1 MRRRLSGI
9 LVCVALALALAL
21 AAAAVGSALA
31 VAESARHPSQA
42 VTRSMLRSVH
52 ERLCFSQNAWISG
65 TNRHYGLLVTQVACG
80 GSYFDHWWLQRKSL
94 SSDAAWAVVDERR
107 GTNDK
112 RAGCTKVKRVPAD
125 IRCK

>member
-1 MRRRLSGI
+1 MRTRLTGTFA
-9 LVCVALALALAL
+9 CVALVLVFAT
-21 AAAAVGSALA
+21 AAVGSALA

-65 TNRHYGLLVTQVACG
+65 TNRHFGLVVTQVSCG
-80 GSYFDHWWLQRKSL
+80 GTYFDHFWLQRKSL
-94 SSDAAWAVVDERR
+94 SAAAAWTVLDERR

-125 IRCK
+125 IRCR